1 MYAVIKAGGKQYRVS
16 AGQKLKVEQIPADI
30 GATITFSEVLA
41 VGSGADVVF
50 GAPLVTGAKVD
61 ATVVSHGR
69 GEKVTIFKMRRRK
82 HYQRHGGHRQNFTEV
97 FFSAIY
103 GADGAELAKAD
114 APAVS
119 APVALA
125 ASGAAAA
132 AAPARKSAKIRG
144 KKRDGSDDLELIEG
158 IGPKIAGLLKDAGI
172 DSFDALA
179 KAPVSKVQEVL
190 EAGGSK
196 FNLAKPETWAEQAA
210 LAAKGDWA
218 AFDKLTQELVGG
230 VRK

>member
-1 MYAVIKAGGKQYRVS
+1 MYAVIKTGGKQYRVS
-16 AGQKLKVEQIPADI
+16 AGQKLKVEQIPADV
-30 GATITFSEVLA
+30 GATITFNEVLA

-50 GAPLVTGAKVD
+50 GAPLVSGAKVD

-82 HYQRHGGHRQNFTEV
+82 HYQRHGGHRQNYTEV
-97 FFSAIY
+97 FFSAIF
-103 GADGAELAKAD
+103 GADGTELAKAD

-125 ASGAAAA
+125 A
-132 AAPARKSAKIRG
+132 AAPAGKTAKVRG

-172 DSFDALA
+172 NTFDALA
-179 KAPVSKVQEVL
+179 KAPVTKVQEVL